1 MQHDTAVLDLD
12 LTYTRAL
19 LARHTYLFGL
29 SLCREHDEIVLE
41 LWRDG
46 QPARGQLARHHGRL
60 DLDLEALDQ
69 RAAHMSGQATRQNDY
84 QHTPARSRIA
94 PKRPGSKPFLGSP
107 CLLAAHKTYLSRC
120 ALIHALTRAHS
131 SHFAVCLGVQFC
143 CGAHTM
149 RTGEA
154 RGAATCS
161 QRPLGGLRTSGRS

>member
-1 MQHDTAVLDLD
+1 MPGTPLPVQTVPAGRPEHVQHGTVVLDPD

-29 SLCREHDEIVLE
+29 SLCHEHDEIVLE

-94 PKRPGSKPFLGSP
+94 PKHQVASLSLAAPAFLP
-107 CLLAAHKTYLSRC
+107 RTKHTYLAAH
-120 ALIHALTRAHS
+120 
-131 SHFAVCLGVQFC
+131 
-143 CGAHTM
+143 
-149 RTGEA
+149 
-154 RGAATCS
+154 
-161 QRPLGGLRTSGRS
+161 

>member
-29 SLCREHDEIVLE
+29 GLCREHDEIVLE

-94 PKRPGSKPFLGSP
+94 PKHQVASLSLAAPAFLPSTKHTY
-107 CLLAAHKTYLSRC
+107 LAAH
-120 ALIHALTRAHS
+120 
-131 SHFAVCLGVQFC
+131 
-143 CGAHTM
+143 
-149 RTGEA
+149 
-154 RGAATCS
+154 
-161 QRPLGGLRTSGRS
+161 